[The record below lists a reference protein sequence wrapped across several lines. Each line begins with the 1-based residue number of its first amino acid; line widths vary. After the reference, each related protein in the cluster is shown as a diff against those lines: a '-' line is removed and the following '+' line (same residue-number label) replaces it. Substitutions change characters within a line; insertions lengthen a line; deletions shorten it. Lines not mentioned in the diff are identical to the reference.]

1 MIEKIKLKKI
11 KTNHYVDQN
20 NDLFLIV
27 KNNEN
32 NYDFLYLE
40 LIMMDNL
47 ENKELKFDSEIE
59 VVNYLESRDINDF
72 QKEVFKNYLVSI
84 KKTITI
90 CSEPYF
96 GDTHKK
102 TVD

>member
-32 NYDFLYLE
+32 NYNEFLKDMISEEYVKKN
-40 LIMMDNL
+40 DNKVNIHN
-47 ENKELKFDSEIE
+47 EFLKGCAG
-59 VVNYLESRDINDF
+59 
-72 QKEVFKNYLVSI
+72 K
-84 KKTITI
+84 
-90 CSEPYF
+90 
-96 GDTHKK
+96 
-102 TVD
+102 